1 MNVTALSETQQLVKD
16 AIKDFLE
23 REVPFNRIREVEA
36 SGDYDRDLWKDLVD
50 NGWLGLPFAEEIG
63 GQGGELSDFG
73 ILLEELQRRAVLIP
87 ILETIVCGVTI
98 ARYGD
103 TATALDIVGKILSGK
118 VTLSPAILEES
129 DGFDDISLEV
139 SGGKVSGE
147 KCFVDYGQHVTH
159 HLVVAKEGGEI
170 GLYLVDARSSAAQA
184 RPLANIGKVPQANVI
199 FSSAI
204 ANRVAGAD
212 GFQFLLRLGRV
223 FSAIQCLACS
233 QQALDMTVDYVGIR
247 VQFDQPIGAFQAVQ
261 QHCADMATH
270 TLATRFLAYEALWML
285 DRGTATDTQINIA
298 KTEAAR
304 TASYVPMQAHHLHGG
319 IGMVRE
325 YDLHFFS
332 LRGKQA
338 SLSWGSTEECL
349 AKVADTVEEPEQW
362 L

>member
-1 MNVTALSETQQLVKD
+1 MDVIALSETQQLVQN
-16 AIKDFLE
+16 AIKDYLE
-23 REVPFNRIREVEA
+23 RRVPFDRVREVEA
-36 SGDYDRDLWKDLVD
+36 SGDYDRNLWKDLID
-50 NGWLGLPFAEEIG
+50 DGWLGLPFAEEIG
-63 GQGGELSDFG
+63 GQDGELTDFG
-73 ILLEELQRRAVLIP
+73 VLLEELQRRAVLIP

-103 TATALDIVGKILSGK
+103 SATASDIVGKILSGK

-129 DGFDDISLEV
+129 DSFDDISLAV
-139 SGGKVSGE
+139 SGGKVSGG

-159 HLVVAKEGGEI
+159 HLVAATEGGEA
-170 GLYLVDARSSAAQA
+170 GLYLVDASRPEVQA
-184 RPLANIGKVPQANVI
+184 TPLANIGKVPQANI
-199 FSSAI
+199 I
-204 ANRVAGAD
+204 YAGAPAARVTGTD

-223 FSAIQCLACS
+223 LSALQCLACS
-233 QQALDMTVDYVGIR
+233 QQALDMTVEYVGIR
-247 VQFDQPIGAFQAVQ
+247 VQFDQPIGSFQAVQ
-261 QHCADMATH
+261 HHCADMATH
-270 TLATRFLAYEALWML
+270 TLATRFLTYEALWML

-304 TASYVPMQAHHLHGG
+304 TASYVPMQAQQLHGG
-319 IGMVRE
+319 MGIVRE

-349 AKVADTVEEPEQW
+349 AKVTDTIEEPEQW

>member
-1 MNVTALSETQQLVKD
+1 MDVIALSETQQLVQD
-16 AIKDFLE
+16 AIKDYLE
-23 REVPFNRIREVEA
+23 RKVPFDRIREVEA
-36 SGDYDRDLWKDLVD
+36 SGDYDRDLWKDIID
-50 NGWLGLPFAEEIG
+50 DGWLGLPFAEEIG
-63 GQGGELSDFG
+63 GQGGELTDFG
-73 ILLEELQRRAVLIP
+73 VLLEELQRRAVLIP

-103 TATALDIVGKILSGK
+103 SATASDTVDKILSGK

-129 DGFDDISLEV
+129 DSFDDISLAA
-139 SGGKVSGE
+139 SGGKVSGG

-159 HLVVAKEGGEI
+159 HLVAAKEGGEA
-170 GLYLVDARSSAAQA
+170 GLYLVDASSTEVQA
-184 RPLANIGKVPQANVI
+184 IPLDNIGKVPQANI
-199 FSSAI
+199 NYAG
-204 ANRVAGAD
+204 APAARVTGAD

-223 FSAIQCLACS
+223 LSAVQCLACS

-247 VQFDQPIGAFQAVQ
+247 VQFDQPIGSFQAVQ
-261 QHCADMATH
+261 QHCADMAMH
-270 TLATRFLAYEALWML
+270 TLATRFLTYEALWML
-285 DRGTATDTQINIA
+285 DHGTATDTQINIA

-319 IGMVRE
+319 IGIVRE

-349 AKVADTVEEPEQW
+349 AKVADTIEEPEQW
-362 L
+362 I

>member
-1 MNVTALSETQQLVKD
+1 MDVIALSETQQLVQD
-16 AIKDFLE
+16 SIRDYLE
-23 REVPFNRIREVEA
+23 RQVPFNRIREVEA
-36 SGDYDRDLWKDLVD
+36 SGDYDRSLWKDLVD
-50 NGWLGLPFAEEIG
+50 DGWFGLPFAEEFG
-63 GQGGELSDFG
+63 GQGGELTDFG
-73 ILLEELQRRAVLIP
+73 VLLEELQRRAVLIP

-103 TATALDIVGKILSGK
+103 SAAASDIVGQILSGK

-129 DGFDDISLEV
+129 DSFDDISLEA
-139 SGGKVSGE
+139 SGGKVSGG

-159 HLVVAKEGGEI
+159 HLVAAKEGGDT
-170 GLYLVDARSSAAQA
+170 GLYLVDAGSSEVQA

-199 FSSAI
+199 YSGAT
-204 ANRVAGAD
+204 ATRVAGAD
-212 GFQFLLRLGRV
+212 GFRFLLRLGRV
-223 FSAIQCLACS
+223 LSAVQCLACS
-233 QQALDMTVDYVGIR
+233 QQALDMTVEYVGIR

-270 TLATRFLAYEALWML
+270 TLATRFLVYEALWML
-285 DRGTATDTQINIA
+285 DRGTATDAQINVA
-298 KTEAAR
+298 KAEAAR

-319 IGMVRE
+319 IGIVRE

-338 SLSWGSTEECL
+338 SLSWGSTEDCL
-349 AKVADTVEEPEQW
+349 ARVADTIEEPEQW